1 MKNGLVTLLWFL
13 TSFFISHAQV
23 QLQWAKSIGGKSA
36 DESRS
41 IAVDASGNVYSTGF
55 YKGTADLDPGTG
67 KMLFNAVDGLFTDI
81 PADIYVSK
89 LDKDG
94 KYIWA
99 KSMGG
104 IYADAGNSIA
114 VDDSG
119 NVFTTG
125 YFRDTADFDPG
136 IGTYILRSVGDDDIF
151 ISKLDRNG
159 NFVWA
164 KSIGTDSKDAGNS
177 ISVDASGNV
186 YATGLYGGDTS
197 FISKLNND
205 GTSLW
210 MKFFGGLP
218 NITSNAIKPDKFGN
232 IYLTGSL
239 PKDAISIIPLLIFV
253 AKLNTE
259 GDLLW
264 IKDFGDDYQNHGTS
278 LVVDEFSNVY
288 ITGLK
293 ESSIFINKLDS
304 AGTTIWEKEISST
317 ARASGLSIA
326 IDNAHNVYT
335 AGLFSGIADFDPGAA
350 VANRTASLTNS
361 LYISKLDA
369 SGNYIWSK
377 QLDGYANDSKIAI
390 TVDAANTIY
399 ATGHF
404 ENTVNINP
412 GTGIVNLES
421 SGFSDVFILKL
432 QQVPNSVQ
440 EPTSTACTAYPNPI
454 TQSLTVEFGRNVVD
468 GKLLL
473 INALGQPVAEQLV
486 VNGNSVV
493 LNTATLSSGLYILE
507 LTENGIQSRTKLV
520 KY

>member
-13 TSFFISHAQV
+13 TSFFILHAQV

-81 PADIYVSK
+81 PADIYISK

-186 YATGLYGGDTS
+186 YTTGLNGGYS
-197 FISKLNND
+197 FISKFDNAGN
-205 GTSLW
+205 SLW
-210 MKFFGGLP
+210 LKYLSGLP
-218 NITSNAIKPDKFGN
+218 YISSNSIKPDKFGN

-239 PKDAISIIPLLIFV
+239 PYDEFSRIPLLIFV
-253 AKLNTE
+253 AKLNAD
-259 GDLLW
+259 GGLVW
-264 IKDFGDDYQNHGTS
+264 IKNFGVTEENRGYS
-278 LVVDEFSNVY
+278 VAVDESSNAYVTGFQGY
-288 ITGLK
+288 SILIT
-293 ESSIFINKLDS
+293 KLDS
-304 AGTTIWEKEISST
+304 AGTKLWEKYINSSD
-317 ARASGLSIA
+317 RAFGLSIA
-326 IDNAHNVYT
+326 VDSAHNVYT
-335 AGLFSGIADFDPGAA
+335 AGRFSGTADFDPGPA

-361 LYISKLDA
+361 LFISKLDS
-369 SGNYIWSK
+369 SGNYLWSQ
-377 QLDGYANDSKIAI
+377 QLDGYTYDSKIAI

-440 EPTSTACTAYPNPI
+440 EPTSTAYTSYPNPI
-454 TQSLTVEFGRNVVD
+454 TQSLTVDFGRDVVD

-473 INALGQPVAEQLV
+473 INALGQPVAELLV